1 MGDHTHSVSLAA
13 HSHSLTLNSHTHA
26 LIYDIY
32 EGPTADSFTM
42 TVDGAAVSGAIA
54 DAEAE
59 IDITALLSKDAA
71 GKIERGIWHEV
82 VLTPNRATRVVVN
95 VYAQVFVQ
103 SKGGGDY

>member
-1 MGDHTHSVSLAA
+1 VGAHSHGLTLNDHTH
-13 HSHSLTLNSHTHA
+13 N

-32 EGPTADSFTM
+32 EGPTATSFTM
-42 TVDGAAVSGAIA
+42 MVDGVAVSGTIT

-59 IDITALLSKDAA
+59 VDITALLSKDAA
-71 GKIERGIWHEV
+71 GKIERGKWHEV
-82 VLTPNRATRVVVN
+82 VLTPDQATRVVVN